1 LQKKETVDK
10 IQQIF
15 NEKWAI
21 EAKDYH
27 HLLSLILPS
36 INNGNLAAIEQHLSQ
51 NKVTAYAAMPY
62 VADRWELEDA
72 SLPENSVVILTCDGV
87 LYSWETY
94 RLEQFIAKALA
105 NPKIA
110 GIVLFV
116 NGPGGMITRVDLLER
131 MIRESS
137 KPIAAYITG
146 VCASAHFWFVSA
158 CGRKFVSSPMDEIGS
173 CGIIYTYQSFKKY
186 YAELGVELKDIYP
199 DSADLKNK
207 MIRDMEEKQDDS
219 LIKEKLSFYHNL
231 FAQAVAR
238 NLAIKYDRND
248 PLFRG
253 QTYFA
258 DVALANGYV
267 DAYGTLEDAIVWVL
281 SQATLKRANEII

>member
-1 LQKKETVDK
+1 MDK
-10 IQQIF
+10 IQQIL

-27 HLLSLILPS
+27 HLLSLVLPS
-36 INNGNLAAIEQHLSQ
+36 ISNGNLLAIEQSLSK

-62 VADRWELEDA
+62 IADRWELEDA
-72 SLPENSVVILTCDGV
+72 SLPENSVTILTCDGV

-94 RLEQFIAKALA
+94 RLEQFIARSLS
-105 NPKIA
+105 NSKIA
-110 GIVLFV
+110 GIVLFI

-146 VCASAHFWFVSA
+146 VCASAHFWFASA
-158 CGRKFVSSPMDEIGS
+158 CGQIFVSSPMDEIGS
-173 CGIIYTYQSFKKY
+173 CGIIYTYQNFKKY
-186 YAELGVELKDIYP
+186 YAELGVEIKDVYP

-207 MIRDMEEKQDDS
+207 MIRDMEENQDDS

-238 NLAIKYDRND
+238 NLSIAYDPKD

-253 QTYFA
+253 QTFFA

-281 SQATLKRANEII
+281 SQATLKKANEII

>member
-1 LQKKETVDK
+1 MHKKEIVDK
-10 IQQIF
+10 TQQIF

-27 HLLSLILPS
+27 HLLSLIIPS
-36 INNGNLAAIEQHLSQ
+36 INNGNLAAIEQHLSKNQ
-51 NKVTAYAAMPY
+51 VTAYAAMPY
-62 VADRWELEDA
+62 IADRWELEDA
-72 SLPENSVVILTCDGV
+72 SLPENSVVILTCEGV
-87 LYSWETY
+87 LYSWETF
-94 RLEQFIAKALA
+94 RLEQFIARAIS

-116 NGPGGMITRVDLLER
+116 NGPGGMITRVDLLEK
-131 MIRESS
+131 MIRESP
-137 KPIAAYITG
+137 KPVAAYITG

-158 CGRKFVSSPMDEIGS
+158 CGRIFVSSPMDEIGS
-173 CGIIYTYQSFKKY
+173 VGIVYTYQSFRKY
-186 YAELGVELKDIYP
+186 YKEMGVELEDIYP

-207 MIRDMEEKQDDS
+207 MIRDMEDNQDDS

-231 FAQAVAR
+231 FAQTVAR
-238 NLAIKYDRND
+238 NLGIKYDPVN
-248 PLFRG
+248 PFFRG
-253 QTYFA
+253 QTFFS

-281 SQATLKRANEII
+281 SQATLKKANEII

>member
-1 LQKKETVDK
+1 MDK

-15 NEKWAI
+15 NGKWAI
-21 EAKDYH
+21 EAKDYYQ
-27 HLLSLILPS
+27 LLSLILPS
-36 INNGNLAAIEQHLSQ
+36 INAGNLTAIEQHLSK
-51 NKVTAYAAMPY
+51 NKVTAYATMPY

-72 SLPENSVVILTCDGV
+72 SLPEDSVVIFTCDGV

-94 RLEQFIAKALA
+94 RLEQFIAKALS

-110 GIVLFV
+110 GIVLFI

-146 VCASAHFWFVSA
+146 VCASAHFWFASA

-186 YAELGVELKDIYP
+186 YAELGIELKDIYP

-207 MIRDMEEKQDDS
+207 MIREMEEKQDDS
-219 LIKEKLSFYHNL
+219 LIKENLSFYHNI
-231 FAQAVAR
+231 FAQTVAR
-238 NLAIKYDRND
+238 NLNIEFNPTD

-258 DVALANGYV
+258 DVALANNYV
-267 DAYGTLEDAIVWVL
+267 DSYGTLEDAIVWVL
-281 SQATLKRANEII
+281 SQAALKRANEII